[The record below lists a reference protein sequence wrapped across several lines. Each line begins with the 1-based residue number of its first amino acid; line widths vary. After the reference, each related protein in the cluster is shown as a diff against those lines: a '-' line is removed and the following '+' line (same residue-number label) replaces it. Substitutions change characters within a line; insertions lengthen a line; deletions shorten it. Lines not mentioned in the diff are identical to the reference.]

1 MLLQLTGKRRC
12 TVAQSMIAALV
23 ATWLS
28 LVCQQ
33 CLAYA
38 RDTQPVPD
46 AADPGADCMVPTA
59 SGSAPVAGQ
68 PSCASECDC
77 SAMVSASTVNPPK
90 SLLPAS
96 VSDPVFV
103 LPSSVTHVAF
113 ADFGKH
119 VALPGSPDGVTPPLL
134 ERFCIHLE

>member
-1 MLLQLTGKRRC
+1 MLLHLTGNRRR

-38 RDTQPVPD
+38 RDTQSAPAGHDHGAHCMAP
-46 AADPGADCMVPTA
+46 AADDTA
-59 SGSAPVAGQ
+59 PMTGHSSCTSG
-68 PSCASECDC
+68 CNC
-77 SAMVSASTVNPPK
+77 SAMVAAATVSPPK
-90 SLLPAS
+90 SLPFVS
-96 VSDPVFV
+96 VSDPID
-103 LPSSVTHVAF
+103 LPPAPVNHVAI
-113 ADFGKH
+113 AAFGTPAAVPRPPK
-119 VALPGSPDGVTPPLL
+119 GVTTHLL